1 MYYEGHRELHDII
14 FLRRIAVPATHA
26 RVSRWAAGIARHMS
40 RMQRGLRPYRVLAA
54 LAAALA
60 PLIAVPQTASEGVP
74 KQVELIVDGGW
85 LIASNVRFSRF
96 DELKLAAQEVI
107 IDSRVGNAVIVIAT
121 NRRFIGYG
129 VRSGWQDKDRASN
142 EQVERIDAQDY
153 AGLVVTSRRLLNF
166 NGETG
171 VWGEENR
178 PVN

>member
-1 MYYEGHRELHDII
+1 MTRKTYR
-14 FLRRIAVPATHA
+14 
-26 RVSRWAAGIARHMS
+26 
-40 RMQRGLRPYRVLAA
+40 LRPCRVVAA
-54 LAAALA
+54 VAATLV
-60 PLIAVPQTASEGVP
+60 PLIGGAQMAHEGVP
-74 KQVELIVDGGW
+74 KQVELIVDGSW

-96 DELKLAAQEVI
+96 DELKLAAQEVV
-107 IDSRVGNAVIVIAT
+107 IDSRVGNAIIVIAT

-129 VRSGWQDKDRASN
+129 VRSGWRDKDRAAN
-142 EQVERIDAQDY
+142 EQVERIEAQDY